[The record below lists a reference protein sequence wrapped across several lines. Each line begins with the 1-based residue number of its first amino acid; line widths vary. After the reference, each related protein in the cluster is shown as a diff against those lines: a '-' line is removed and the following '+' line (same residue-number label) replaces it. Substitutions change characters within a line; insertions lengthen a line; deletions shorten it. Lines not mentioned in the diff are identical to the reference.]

1 MGEEKEGKPV
11 LTGIFKEYK
20 EFFTR
25 MMESGDE
32 EKIRL
37 TMVFYEWIDDSMKE
51 AADTS
56 EKAFVFR
63 SIFAMAK
70 RLLDSRLDDAR
81 LAKISGIISSLRSLH
96 GNRDALFTA
105 EYLKLQLFE
114 DCGLDSEKPDWEL
127 VDRYLDQWAEASR
140 KEEFDITYYKR
151 GEDGEIVVD
160 DERLAQAG
168 PAFFRHCSAECVE
181 WFYSMELKPIDY
193 SPDSLIELD
202 RVIDAYWPKE
212 LFKDVDIEDEENTYS
227 AILLRLVLMT
237 GSYLGEVLVRSLG
250 GKWERAEPSG
260 WRILLKESGVNV
272 FHIAEESLRGP
283 SRFHD
288 AFKLAER
295 ISDPEV

>member
-81 LAKISGIISSLRSLH
+81 LAKINGIISSLRSLH

-127 VDRYLDQWAEASR
+127 GQVSGPVGRGV
-140 KEEFDITYYKR
+140 KE
-151 GEDGEIVVD
+151 
-160 DERLAQAG
+160 
-168 PAFFRHCSAECVE
+168 
-181 WFYSMELKPIDY
+181 
-193 SPDSLIELD
+193 
-202 RVIDAYWPKE
+202 
-212 LFKDVDIEDEENTYS
+212 
-227 AILLRLVLMT
+227 
-237 GSYLGEVLVRSLG
+237 G
-250 GKWERAEPSG
+250 G
-260 WRILLKESGVNV
+260 V
-272 FHIAEESLRGP
+272 
-283 SRFHD
+283 
-288 AFKLAER
+288 
-295 ISDPEV
+295 

>member
-1 MGEEKEGKPV
+1 MSEGKEDKPV
-11 LTGIFKEYK
+11 LSGIFREYK

-32 EKIRL
+32 DRIRFA
-37 TMVFYEWIDDSMKE
+37 MVFYGWINDSMEE
-51 AADTS
+51 ASDAG
-56 EKAFVFR
+56 EKAFMFR

-70 RLLDSRLDDAR
+70 RLLDSKLDKDR
-81 LAKISGIISSLRSLH
+81 LAKISEIISNLRTRYE
-96 GNRDALFTA
+96 NKDALFTA

-114 DCGLDSEKPDWEL
+114 DCGLDSEETDWEM
-127 VDRYLDQWAEASR
+127 VDKYLEQWAEASK
-140 KEEFDITYYKR
+140 KEELDITFYKR
-151 GEDGEIVVD
+151 GGDGEIVAD
-160 DERLAQAG
+160 DSRVAEAG

-193 SPDSLIELD
+193 TPDSLVELD

-212 LFKDVDIEDEENTYS
+212 LFRDVDMEDEENTYS
-227 AILLRLVLMT
+227 TILLRLVLMT

-250 GKWERAEPSG
+250 GKWEKAEPSG
-260 WRILLKESGVNV
+260 WRILVKESRIDV

-295 ISDPEV
+295 VGMQV